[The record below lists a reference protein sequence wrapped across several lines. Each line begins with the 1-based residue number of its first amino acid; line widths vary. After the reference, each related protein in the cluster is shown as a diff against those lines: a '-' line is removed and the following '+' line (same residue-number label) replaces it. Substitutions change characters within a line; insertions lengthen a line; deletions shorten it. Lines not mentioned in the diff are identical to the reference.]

1 MTHLLS
7 NLYQVTNPRHND
19 HNPIIR
25 EQFPPIISP
34 PPPNSKRSNRV
45 ETRTASARGASAL
58 YIPSPPRRLAALGGG
73 AQRWRRRWRHCAVA
87 WQRRCK
93 SQHEHRWKATG
104 SVRVPYNGVTGREEM
119 HARAVPAKLPL
130 LSLTRARRLTL
141 SSSLSTPFS
150 YPSPPRRS
158 DRGPVCKSPISVPLI
173 LCLLSDSLFRLAV
186 RGNSRDRSC
195 DVTDQERE
203 MVMVLFRERSNESLW
218 CFTGYRMIEDNF
230 RIKGSV
236 SFEWI
241 WRFFYVY
248 ATILFLLRDEMNLC
262 GIGRRI
268 R

>member
-1 MTHLLS
+1 M
-7 NLYQVTNPRHND
+7 
-19 HNPIIR
+19 
-25 EQFPPIISP
+25 
-34 PPPNSKRSNRV
+34 
-45 ETRTASARGASAL
+45 A
-58 YIPSPPRRLAALGGG
+58 RRLAALGGG

-150 YPSPPRRS
+150 YSPPRLS
-158 DRGPVCKSPISVPLI
+158 NRGPVCKSPISVSLI

-203 MVMVLFRERSNESLW
+203 MVMVLFRERSNFRTNRFDVLQDIGWSKIILGLRGV
-218 CFTGYRMIEDNF
+218 CSIRMNLKIFHVD
-230 RIKGSV
+230 
-236 SFEWI
+236 
-241 WRFFYVY
+241 VY
-248 ATILFLLRDEMNLC
+248 ATILFFLPDELICMGL
-262 GIGRRI
+262 RRI
-268 R
+268 RIFEV